1 MSWVQQ
7 QLAKTKGPIVAA
19 TDYMKVHADQV
30 RSFMPTDRPYV
41 VLGTDGFGR
50 SDSREAL
57 RQHFGV
63 NAKQIAYAAMV
74 ALQQAGDVSIDDVL
88 SARDAWQINPNQPN
102 AATA

>member
-1 MSWVQQ
+1 VSWVQQ